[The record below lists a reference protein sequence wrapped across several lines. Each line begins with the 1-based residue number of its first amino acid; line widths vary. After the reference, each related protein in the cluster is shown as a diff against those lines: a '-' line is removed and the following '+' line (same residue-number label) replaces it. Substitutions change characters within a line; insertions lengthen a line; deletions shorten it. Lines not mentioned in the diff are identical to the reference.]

1 MCTDINECDDDPEI
15 CGMNANCTNTVGSY
29 TCSCS
34 SGYTGDGIMCT
45 DINECDDDP
54 EICGMNANCTN
65 TVGSYMC
72 SCSYLDILEMV
83 WIHWR

>member
-1 MCTDINECDDDPEI
+1 MYVDINECDDDPEI

-45 DINECDDDP
+45 GKC
-54 EICGMNANCTN
+54 NCFY
-65 TVGSYMC
+65 S
-72 SCSYLDILEMV
+72 
-83 WIHWR
+83 